1 MSTPQI
7 WSSRTLLAAAACLA
21 TAAVAGCGGGAADDA
36 DPGASADAGLRVER
50 VAADAPSPSPGALA
64 GCDGTWI
71 TAEGP
76 ARRVL
81 SLRNYVTE
89 ILVGLG
95 AADRLVG
102 QVHAG
107 TFTPIPEVADAYR
120 RVRVVADQAPS
131 QEQVLATRPDLV
143 VGDGSWAFDGK
154 GVPTQAELVRSD
166 AAPYVIP
173 PACLDARHP
182 RPSFDDTYRMIDE
195 LGTLTGTEAAAK
207 RITAWGRARVATTRR
222 LLEDAATPAV
232 LAGGVSDGAL
242 YAYDRGSYASTF
254 EALRL
259 KNALPA
265 GTVKAD
271 ATFAQ
276 VSTEQVLRWNPD
288 ALVITYIADDDLAA
302 QKAHVEKNLRRL
314 RAVRDGRVL
323 YVPEAFFTG
332 GLKTLVQ
339 APEIAFG
346 ARGLEVPA
354 ELRDSRVPVG

>member
-1 MSTPQI
+1 VITPRI
-7 WSSRTLLAAAACLA
+7 RPSRPLLTSAACLA
-21 TAAVAGCGGGAADDA
+21 AVTIAGCGGGSPDDDTAAA
-36 DPGASADAGLRVER
+36 TRDAGLRVER
-50 VAADAPSPSPGALA
+50 VGASAPAPSAGALA

-71 TAEGP
+71 TATSP

-89 ILVGLG
+89 VLVGLG

-102 QVHAG
+102 QVNAG

-120 RVRVVADQAPS
+120 KVRVVADQAPS

-195 LGTLTGTEAAAK
+195 LGTLTGTRAAAE
-207 RITAWGRARVATTRR
+207 RITAWGRERIATTRR
-222 LLEDAATPAV
+222 LLEDTDTPTV
-232 LAGGVSDGAL
+232 LAGGVSEGAL
-242 YAYDRGSYASTF
+242 YAYDRGSYTPTF
-254 EALRL
+254 QALRL
-259 KNALPA
+259 RNALPA

-302 QKAHVEKNLRRL
+302 QKAYVGRNLRRL
-314 RAVRDGRVL
+314 KAVREDRVL

-339 APEIAFG
+339 APEVAFG
-346 ARGLEVPA
+346 TRGLEVPA